1 MEEAKNINTTLS
13 ALGSVISALAKGSK
27 DHHIYRAS
35 TLTKILQESLG
46 GNSKTTIIICCSP
59 ASYNESETKST
70 LDFGRRA
77 KTIKNAVIVNEDFT
91 AEEWKRR
98 FGKERE
104 KALRYKAIL
113 EKAGLEL
120 GLWRAGETVS
130 QEEQVNYY

>member
-1 MEEAKNINTTLS
+1 M
-13 ALGSVISALAKGSK
+13 
-27 DHHIYRAS
+27 
-35 TLTKILQESLG
+35 G

-77 KTIKNAVIVNEDFT
+77 KTIKNAVTVNEDFT
-91 AEEWKRR
+91 AEEWKCR

-113 EKAGLEL
+113 EKAGIEL
-120 GLWRAGETVS
+120 GLWRAGEIVS
-130 QEEQVNYY
+130 QEDQVNSLPEKLSLP